1 METNKTSTTPQRLS
15 VNMRQ
20 IVTVS
25 ILTKS
30 QEKEEYTAELYDV
43 ENNVYIILYKKEGEQ
58 FITIPFA
65 WIEKITLSINEKVIY
80 ERNTT

>member
-30 QEKEEYTAELYDV
+30 QVKEEYTAELYDV